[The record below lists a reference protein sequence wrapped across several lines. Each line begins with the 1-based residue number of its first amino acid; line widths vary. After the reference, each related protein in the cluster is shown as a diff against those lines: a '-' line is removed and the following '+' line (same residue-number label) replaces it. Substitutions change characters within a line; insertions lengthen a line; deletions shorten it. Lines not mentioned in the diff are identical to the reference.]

1 MAADFKELL
10 QEYSQRADSYLR
22 AVLQAEPQQR
32 SRTFL
37 YVQLRGY
44 VCSKCMLEPDE
55 CASDSLTALSEASVA
70 KVARIPQGEV
80 AERDLSMNCAGISSV
95 ETKKILLIIALA
107 RALGIK
113 LPPSLATEAETVD
126 DLAAAVETALAAQNT

>member
-1 MAADFKELL
+1 
-10 QEYSQRADSYLR
+10 
-22 AVLQAEPQQR
+22 
-32 SRTFL
+32 
-37 YVQLRGY
+37 
-44 VCSKCMLEPDE
+44 
-55 CASDSLTALSEASVA
+55 
-70 KVARIPQGEV
+70 
-80 AERDLSMNCAGISSV
+80 MNCAGISSV

>member
-44 VCSKCMLEPDE
+44 VCSKFMLEPDE

-95 ETKKILLIIALA
+95 ETKKILLIIALS

-126 DLAAAVETALAAQNT
+126 DLAAAVETALAAQKT